1 MSHAT
6 SINVAAGP
14 VAPADVER
22 TGPGTLAGRYLRRFW
37 HPILI
42 ASKLQ
47 VNKAKPIHAL
57 GESFT
62 LYRGSDGT
70 PRLTDFRC
78 PHRGTQLS
86 TGTVEGDSI
95 RCYYHGWRFDGA
107 GKCVEQPGEPQPFLD
122 KVKLRAYPVE
132 EYLGLIFCYLGD
144 GSPPPLPRY
153 QQFEPEGAIVQSEYV
168 RECNYFQNMENSVDE
183 VHVAFTHRT
192 TALDAL
198 NFAVPRIEVEETD
211 YGLVQ
216 YGIRT
221 DNKKRKTHFVMPNIL
236 VMQLP
241 PERPEETGWRDYVS
255 WRVPIDDNKHMSFL
269 VQHTKVNGATREEF
283 LERWQRNAHLTPTAE
298 EAARGILAGE
308 LDFSDFEGRPDL
320 PVIQDH
326 VTQIG
331 QGAIADRSAEHL
343 GRSDIAIVRL
353 RRIWR
358 RELQALADGKPLN
371 EWKALRDFE
380 VLSGV

>member
-6 SINVAAGP
+6 SMDTIGGP
-14 VAPADVER
+14 VTLDDVEK

-37 HPILI
+37 HPVMI
-42 ASKLQ
+42 ASQLQ
-47 VNKAKPIHAL
+47 PGKARPLHVL

-62 LYRGSDGT
+62 LYRGTDGIA
-70 PRLTDFRC
+70 RVTDFRC

-86 TGTVEGDSI
+86 TGTIEGESI
-95 RCYYHGWRFDGA
+95 RCLYHGWRFDGA

-122 KVKLRAYPVE
+122 KVRVRTYFTQ
-132 EYLGLIFCYLGD
+132 EYLGLIFCYFGE
-144 GSPPPLPRY
+144 GAPPPLPRY
-153 QQFEPEGAIVQSEYV
+153 SQFDADGAVVHAEYV
-168 RECNYFQNMENSVDE
+168 RDCNYFQNMENSVDE

-216 YGIRT
+216 YGVRPG
-221 DNKKRKTHFVMPNIL
+221 DKRRKSHFVMPNIL

-241 PERPEETGWRDYVS
+241 PEMPSEAGWRDYVS
-255 WRVPIDDNKHMSFL
+255 WRVPITDEKHMSFL
-269 VQHTKVNGATREEF
+269 ALHAKVTGDAREKF
-283 LERWQRNAHLTPTAE
+283 LAAWTGGPSITPSAE
-298 EAARGILAGE
+298 EIAHKILDGE
-308 LDFSDFEGRPDL
+308 LSLGDVSDRPDL
-320 PVIQDH
+320 TVIQDH

-331 QGAIADRSAEHL
+331 QGVNADRNAEHL
-343 GRSDIAIVRL
+343 GRSDVAIVRL

-358 RELQALADGKPLN
+358 RELEALAAGRPLN
-371 EWKALRDFE
+371 EWTAVRELE
-380 VLSGV
+380 VISGV